1 MGLAWSA
8 TDGIRPRLQRCNFS
22 AGWDEHRI
30 DE

>member
-1 MGLAWSA
+1 MELAWLV

-22 AGWDEHRI
+22 AGGDEPRI